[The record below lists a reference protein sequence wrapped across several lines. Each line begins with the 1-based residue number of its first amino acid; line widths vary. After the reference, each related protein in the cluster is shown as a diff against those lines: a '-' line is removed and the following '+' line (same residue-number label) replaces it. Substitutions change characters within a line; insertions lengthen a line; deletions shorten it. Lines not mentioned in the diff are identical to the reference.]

1 MRHSLRSVGLKV
13 EKVKLSRGRIQ
24 NFLMKCEIF
33 TYEYIIKFMGAK
45 LTRLNKL
52 LTNLIK
58 FYTFFSNLKG
68 ELSRTPKSIL
78 ESSAEWGLTKA
89 L

>member
-1 MRHSLRSVGLKV
+1 
-13 EKVKLSRGRIQ
+13 
-24 NFLMKCEIF
+24 
-33 TYEYIIKFMGAK
+33 MGAK

-78 ESSAEWGLTKA
+78 DSSAEWGLTKA